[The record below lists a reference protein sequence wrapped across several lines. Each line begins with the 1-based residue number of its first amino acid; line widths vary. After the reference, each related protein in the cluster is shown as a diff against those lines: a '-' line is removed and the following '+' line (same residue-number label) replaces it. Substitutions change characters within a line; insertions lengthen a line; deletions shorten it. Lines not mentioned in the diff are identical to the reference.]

1 MAKHGLEIVQFLKWR
16 KKVKG
21 KTTLIRLYEIIYV
34 GLLMLWSKKG
44 KPPLK
49 NTIHEFISRKEYEE
63 NLSSG
68 KLFDKLIREIKEK
81 PCDDKSGYYLEDSAE
96 IFDHN
101 NLKEI
106 VSLKKILLKEL
117 NNKNSV
123 ERYTVIYE
131 YVKKYYLWALNKM
144 KKESED
150 ITKQQNFET
159 SDNPPLE
166 I

>member
-1 MAKHGLEIVQFLKWR
+1 
-16 KKVKG
+16 
-21 KTTLIRLYEIIYV
+21 
-34 GLLMLWSKKG
+34 MLWSKKG

-49 NTIHEFISRKEYEE
+49 NAIHEFINRKEYEE

-106 VSLKKILLKEL
+106 VSLKK
-117 NNKNSV
+117 
-123 ERYTVIYE
+123 Y
-131 YVKKYYLWALNKM
+131 
-144 KKESED
+144 
-150 ITKQQNFET
+150 F
-159 SDNPPLE
+159 
-166 I
+166 